1 MEYKKL
7 SKRIE
12 YKKAEKEKLK
22 SFLVFYFEKIFYT
35 KQIETK
41 WDKIIVIYIIKVN
54 NRTINFT

>member
-35 KQIETK
+35 K
-41 WDKIIVIYIIKVN
+41 
-54 NRTINFT
+54 